1 MKNKK
6 YDFAG
11 YVTKNDLKC
20 LDGLVIKQ
28 DAFAHQDNASVPLV
42 WQHSHDSLE
51 NVLGHMILENRKDGV
66 YGYGYLNKTDM
77 GVKAKELIR
86 HGDINSMSIWANGLK
101 RRANDVLHGVIRE
114 ISLVL
119 AGANPGAKIDFVSLE
134 HGASDENSLEALI
147 WTDTII
153 HSSDVL
159 DELLNAEYEVDE
171 ELDELEDENEID
183 EDTVVEH
190 SAGKPTVKE
199 VMSTMTELQQNA
211 VATLIEALIE
221 ENDSVGHSATEEDN
235 PLKTNLFNNED
246 NTSQATTINE
256 LQHSVFSTMYN
267 DKLSLKE
274 ALEAHKDEFIEHG
287 IINMELLFPEAQY
300 VGDKPYVYADQN
312 TAYEHILGKV
322 KKVPF
327 ARLKNLIADFTA
339 DDARA
344 LGYKKGDK
352 KIDQVFK
359 LYGRETYPQTVYKKQ
374 SYDRDDVIDITEID
388 LINFTKA
395 EMRMMLNRELARAIL
410 VGDGRATGS
419 ANKINQD
426 KIRPVI
432 TDDEFYT
439 IKKTYTGVADIIE
452 AVITAMADYRG
463 NGTPDLYMHPTL
475 IAKLRLLKAVDGRYL
490 FGDIPSAQ
498 SIAARLGV
506 NSVVPTTFLAE
517 DAFLV
522 TNLADY
528 SLGANQGGQV
538 TTFDDFDIDFNKL
551 KYLIETRVSGSLMV
565 PKSAI
570 YFTLTTVPAPP
581 VGG

>member
-28 DAFAHQDNASVPLV
+28 DAFAHQDNESVPLV

-51 NVLGHMILENRKDGV
+51 NVLGHMVLENRKDGV
-66 YGYGYLNKTDM
+66 YGYGYLNKTEM

-134 HGASDENSLEALI
+134 HGASDDNSLEALI

-159 DELLNAEYEVDE
+159 DELLNAEYEVDK
-171 ELDELEDENEID
+171 ELEEVEDEE
-183 EDTVVEH
+183 TVVEH

-199 VMSTMTELQQNA
+199 VMATMTELQQNA

-235 PLKTNLFNNED
+235 PLKTNLFNKED
-246 NTSQATTINE
+246 NKSQSTTINE

-274 ALEAHKDEFIEHG
+274 ALAVHKDEFVEHG
-287 IINMELLFPEAQY
+287 IINMEMLFPEAQY

-312 TAYEHILGKV
+312 TAYEHILAKV

-352 KIDQVFK
+352 KIDQVFE
-359 LYGRETYPQTVYKKQ
+359 LYGRETYPQTIYKKQ

-410 VGDGRATGS
+410 VGDGRTTGT

-426 KIRPVI
+426 KIRPI
-432 TDDEFYT
+432 ISDDEFYT
-439 IKKTYTGVADIIE
+439 IPKTYTGVDDIIE

-463 NGTPDLYMHPTL
+463 TGTPDLYMHPTL

-506 NSVVPTTFLAE
+506 ESVVPTTFLAE
-517 DAFLV
+517 DAFLL

-528 SLGANQGGQV
+528 SLGANKGGQV

-570 YFTLTTVPAPP
+570 YFTLTEAVKPPAA
-581 VGG
+581 G

>member
-51 NVLGHMILENRKDGV
+51 NVLGHMVLENRKDGV
-66 YGYGYLNKTDM
+66 YGYGYLNKTEM

-134 HGASDENSLEALI
+134 HGASDDNSLEALI

-153 HSSDVL
+153 HSSDIL

-171 ELDELEDENEID
+171 ELYELEDEID
-183 EDTVVEH
+183 EETVVEH

-199 VMSTMTELQQNA
+199 VMSTMTDLQQNA

-235 PLKTNLFNNED
+235 PLKTNLFNKED
-246 NTSQATTINE
+246 NKSQATTINE

-274 ALEAHKDEFIEHG
+274 ALEVHKDEFVEHG
-287 IINMELLFPEAQY
+287 IINMELLFPDAQY
-300 VGDKPYVYADQN
+300 VGDKPYVYADQH
-312 TAYEHILGKV
+312 TAYEHILAKV

-352 KIDQVFK
+352 KTDQVFK
-359 LYGRETYPQTVYKKQ
+359 LFGRETYPQTIYKKQ

-410 VGDGRATGS
+410 VGDGRVTGTT
-419 ANKINQD
+419 NKIDPD

-432 TDDEFYT
+432 SDDEFYT
-439 IKKTYTGVADIIE
+439 IPKTYTDVDNIIE
-452 AVITAMADYRG
+452 AVITAMAEYRG
-463 NGTPDLYMHPTL
+463 SGTPDLYMHPTL

-528 SLGANQGGQV
+528 SLGANKGGQV

-570 YFTLTTVPAPP
+570 YFTKAATVPEGA
-581 VGG
+581 

>member
-134 HGASDENSLEALI
+134 HGVSDNNSLEALI

-171 ELDELEDENEID
+171 ELDELEDEID
-183 EDTVVEH
+183 EEEVVEH

-235 PLKTNLFNNED
+235 PLKTNLFNKED
-246 NTSQATTINE
+246 NKSQATTITE

-274 ALEAHKDEFIEHG
+274 ALAVHKDEFVEHG

-312 TAYEHILGKV
+312 TAYEHILAKV

-352 KIDQVFK
+352 KTDQVFK
-359 LYGRETYPQTVYKKQ
+359 LYSRETYPQTIYKKQ

-410 VGDGRATGS
+410 VGDGRGTGTT
-419 ANKINQD
+419 NKINPD

-432 TDDEFYT
+432 SDDEFYT
-439 IKKTYTGVADIIE
+439 IPKTYTGVDDIIE
-452 AVITAMADYRG
+452 AVITAMAEYRG
-463 NGTPDLYMHPTL
+463 TGTPDLYMHPTL

-506 NSVVPTTFLAE
+506 DSVVPTTFLAE

-528 SLGANQGGQV
+528 SLGANKGGQV

-570 YFTLTTVPAPP
+570 YFTLTKAVEPPAA
-581 VGG
+581 G

>member
-51 NVLGHMILENRKDGV
+51 NVLGHMVLENRKDGV
-66 YGYGYLNKTDM
+66 YGYGYLNKTEM

-134 HGASDENSLEALI
+134 HGASDDNSLEALI

-153 HSSDVL
+153 HSSDIL
-159 DELLNAEYEVDE
+159 DELLNAKYEVDE

-235 PLKTNLFNNED
+235 PLKTNLFNKED
-246 NTSQATTINE
+246 STSQATTINE

-274 ALEAHKDEFIEHG
+274 ALAAHKDEFVEHG

-300 VGDKPYVYADQN
+300 VGDKPYVYVEQN
-312 TAYEHILGKV
+312 TAYEHILAKV

-359 LYGRETYPQTVYKKQ
+359 LYGRETYPQTIYKKQ

-388 LINFTKA
+388 LINFTKS

-410 VGDGRATGS
+410 VGDGRATGTT
-419 ANKINQD
+419 NKINQD

-432 TDDEFYT
+432 SDDEFYT
-439 IKKTYTGVADIIE
+439 IKKTYTDVDAIIE
-452 AVITAMADYRG
+452 AVITALADYRG
-463 NGTPDLYMHPTL
+463 SGTPDLYMHPTL

-506 NSVVPTTFLAE
+506 DSVVPTTFLDE

-522 TNLADY
+522 TNLVDY
-528 SLGANQGGQV
+528 SLGANKGGQV

-570 YFTLTTVPAPP
+570 YFTKHVVDP
-581 VGG
+581 VG

>member
-66 YGYGYLNKTDM
+66 YGYGYLNKTEM

-199 VMSTMTELQQNA
+199 VMATMTDLQQNA

-221 ENDSVGHSATEEDN
+221 
-235 PLKTNLFNNED
+235 
-246 NTSQATTINE
+246 
-256 LQHSVFSTMYN
+256 
-267 DKLSLKE
+267 
-274 ALEAHKDEFIEHG
+274 
-287 IINMELLFPEAQY
+287 
-300 VGDKPYVYADQN
+300 
-312 TAYEHILGKV
+312 
-322 KKVPF
+322 
-327 ARLKNLIADFTA
+327 
-339 DDARA
+339 
-344 LGYKKGDK
+344 
-352 KIDQVFK
+352 
-359 LYGRETYPQTVYKKQ
+359 
-374 SYDRDDVIDITEID
+374 
-388 LINFTKA
+388 
-395 EMRMMLNRELARAIL
+395 
-410 VGDGRATGS
+410 
-419 ANKINQD
+419 
-426 KIRPVI
+426 
-432 TDDEFYT
+432 
-439 IKKTYTGVADIIE
+439 
-452 AVITAMADYRG
+452 
-463 NGTPDLYMHPTL
+463 
-475 IAKLRLLKAVDGRYL
+475 
-490 FGDIPSAQ
+490 
-498 SIAARLGV
+498 
-506 NSVVPTTFLAE
+506 
-517 DAFLV
+517 
-522 TNLADY
+522 
-528 SLGANQGGQV
+528 
-538 TTFDDFDIDFNKL
+538 
-551 KYLIETRVSGSLMV
+551 
-565 PKSAI
+565 
-570 YFTLTTVPAPP
+570 
-581 VGG
+581 

>member
-51 NVLGHMILENRKDGV
+51 NVLGHMVLENRKDGV
-66 YGYGYLNKTDM
+66 YGYGYLNKTEM

-134 HGASDENSLEALI
+134 HGASDDNNLEALI

-153 HSSDVL
+153 HSSDIL
-159 DELLNAEYEVDE
+159 DELLNVEYEVDE
-171 ELDELEDENEID
+171 ELDELEDEID
-183 EDTVVEH
+183 EETVVEH

-199 VMSTMTELQQNA
+199 VMSTMTDLQQNA

-235 PLKTNLFNNED
+235 PLKTNLFNKED
-246 NTSQATTINE
+246 NKSQATTITE

-274 ALEAHKDEFIEHG
+274 ALEVHKDEFVEHG

-300 VGDKPYVYADQN
+300 VGDKPYVYADQH
-312 TAYEHILGKV
+312 TAYEHILAKV

-352 KIDQVFK
+352 KTDQVFK
-359 LYGRETYPQTVYKKQ
+359 LYGRETYPQTIYKKQ

-410 VGDGRATGS
+410 VGDGRGTGTT
-419 ANKINQD
+419 NKIDPD

-432 TDDEFYT
+432 SDDEFYT
-439 IKKTYTGVADIIE
+439 IPKTYTDVDNIIE
-452 AVITAMADYRG
+452 AVITAMAEYRG
-463 NGTPDLYMHPTL
+463 SGTPDLYMHPTL

-528 SLGANQGGQV
+528 SLGANKGGQV

-570 YFTLTTVPAPP
+570 YFTKAATVPEGA
-581 VGG
+581 